1 MIKSNQKIF
10 NTGTLYQSIQK
21 MTKSGSKTLCVVD
34 KKDNFLGTISDGD
47 IRKIILKEVD
57 LNLSI
62 DNFYNKNP
70 TFFYEGEYKEE
81 ALIKI
86 FTRENFDIIPIVNNN
101 LKLIKIINWKNLLEK
116 QDSKIFA
123 SKQIDIPVVIMAG
136 GIGERLR
143 PFTNILPKPLIP
155 INGKPV
161 IEIIMEKFKAIGINQ
176 FIVSKNQ
183 ADKILTSF
191 LMNYKYKNEIKYV
204 NEKEKLGTA
213 GSLFLMKKIIKNN
226 FIVINC
232 DVILNIDYLDLINF
246 HLKNKYDLTL
256 VVSELSYTIPYGN
269 ILLDKNSN
277 FLKIQEK
284 PKIKIISNT
293 GCYILNDVV
302 KKFLKK
308 KEYLD
313 MNHLIHIFK
322 KNKKKIGLYHVN
334 KEKWHDTGQWQEF
347 DKTSKYFEGN

>member
-1 MIKSNQKIF
+1 
-10 NTGTLYQSIQK
+10 
-21 MTKSGSKTLCVVD
+21 
-34 KKDNFLGTISDGD
+34 
-47 IRKIILKEVD
+47 
-57 LNLSI
+57 
-62 DNFYNKNP
+62 
-70 TFFYEGEYKEE
+70 
-81 ALIKI
+81 
-86 FTRENFDIIPIVNNN
+86 
-101 LKLIKIINWKNLLEK
+101 
-116 QDSKIFA
+116 
-123 SKQIDIPVVIMAG
+123 MAG
-136 GIGERLR
+136 GIGERLK

-161 IEIIMEKFKAIGINQ
+161 IEIIMERFKAIGLNQ
-176 FIVSKNQ
+176 FIISKNQ
-183 ADKILTSF
+183 SDKILTSF
-191 LMNYKYKNEIKYV
+191 LKNYKYKNEIKYV

-213 GSLFLMKKIIKNN
+213 GSLFLMKNIIKKN

-232 DVILNIDYLDLINF
+232 DVILNINYQDLINF

-293 GCYILNDVV
+293 GCYVFNDVV
-302 KKFLKK
+302 KKYLKK

-313 MNHLIHIFK
+313 MNQLIQIFK

-347 DKTSKYFEGN
+347 DKTINYFEGN